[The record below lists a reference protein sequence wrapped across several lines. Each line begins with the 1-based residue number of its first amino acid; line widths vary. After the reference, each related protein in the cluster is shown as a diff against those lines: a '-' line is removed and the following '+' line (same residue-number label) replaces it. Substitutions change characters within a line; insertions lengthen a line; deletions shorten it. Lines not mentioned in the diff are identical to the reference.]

1 MFFLLLPIVK
11 LYFFNELSFIS
22 NIITS
27 FSDNLKHNLSL
38 VSPGN
43 STVYISELS
52 TFLIN
57 SSTTEFYFFY
67 VTYSSSESTEL
78 IRFF

>member
-11 LYFFNELSFIS
+11 LYLFNELSLLS
-22 NIITS
+22 YIITS

-52 TFLIN
+52 TFLMS
-57 SSTTEFYFFY
+57 SSTTGFYFFY

-78 IRFF
+78 LRFF

>member
-11 LYFFNELSFIS
+11 LYFFNVLSS
-22 NIITS
+22 TSYIITS
-27 FSDNLKHNLSL
+27 FSDYLKHKLSS

-43 STVYISELS
+43 STVCIHELS

-57 SSTTEFYFFY
+57 SSTAEIYFSY
-67 VTYSSSESTEL
+67 VTYSSSESTKS
-78 IRFF
+78 